1 MKKKYMKPQIYI
13 EDFSMSTTFAGDC
26 NVIISNHT
34 ENICAYIDR
43 SGNYVFTSDL
53 AAICVDIQQAD
64 GSNDGICYHNP
75 YDSNNLF
82 NS

>member
-1 MKKKYMKPQIYI
+1 MKRIYSKPEIMFESFTLSENI
-13 EDFSMSTTFAGDC
+13 AGDC
-26 NVIISNHT
+26 SNIVGNAS
-34 ENICAYIDR
+34 ENNCAYIDR